1 MTAGYTT
8 SCDTY
13 RPYRIDRADP
23 QQRLS
28 RSFSN
33 GFALVFRERTA
44 TPRTR
49 SRRCRRLRMG
59 GPAGLLD
66 TIRIL
71 EGRSRGTSARIG
83 VRCGY
88 HHRRSNAR
96 DATTGLF
103 PCRNY
108 SDRSAPTGRPR
119 MARRPEQPRGIFHR
133 ARPSIACTCGPLL
146 NARTGG
152 SRVA

>member
-13 RPYRIDRADP
+13 HPYRIDRADP

-33 GFALVFRERTA
+33 SFALVFRERDA

-66 TIRIL
+66 NVRIL
-71 EGRSRGTSARIG
+71 EGRPRGTGARIG
-83 VRCGY
+83 LRRGY
-88 HHRRSNAR
+88 HHRRNNAR

-108 SDRSAPTGRPR
+108 SDRSSPAGRSH
-119 MARRPEQPRGIFHR
+119 MAQRPEQLFGIFHR
-133 ARPSIACTCGPLL
+133 ARQSVACTCGPLL
-146 NARTGG
+146 NTGTGG
-152 SRVA
+152 SSMA

>member
-13 RPYRIDRADP
+13 RPYRIGRADP

-33 GFALVFRERTA
+33 GFGLVFRERGA

-66 TIRIL
+66 NVRIL
-71 EGRSRGTSARIG
+71 EGRPRGTGARIG
-83 VRCGY
+83 LRCGY
-88 HHRRSNAR
+88 HHRRSNNR

-108 SDRSAPTGRPR
+108 RDRSAPAGRPR
-119 MARRPEQPRGIFHR
+119 MAHHPEQLLRIFHR
-133 ARPSIACTCGPLL
+133 ARPSVACTCGALL
-146 NARTGG
+146 NVGTGG
-152 SRVA
+152 SGVA